1 MNTLLSPFQEFWKK
15 GDKLLLLLC
24 LLASVYGV
32 ALIFSATRYNGNNR
46 AVITQ
51 CVAILLGAVIYI
63 LCTFID
69 FQLFVEKNWKLVF
82 GVSVL
87 FILLLL
93 TPLGTDHDAGNLNWL
108 DIPGFPME
116 IQPNE
121 IDKLPFIL
129 LLALLITKIQSQ
141 GRDIGSVLSV
151 LQIGA
156 YAAFML
162 GLIAAVCG
170 DMGMCVVYTFIFAT
184 MAWSAGVKLR
194 WFVLAIGAVVIGF
207 AVL

>member
-1 MNTLLSPFQEFWKK
+1 
-15 GDKLLLLLC
+15 
-24 LLASVYGV
+24 
-32 ALIFSATRYNGNNR
+32 
-46 AVITQ
+46 
-51 CVAILLGAVIYI
+51 
-63 LCTFID
+63 
-69 FQLFVEKNWKLVF
+69 
-82 GVSVL
+82 
-87 FILLLL
+87 
-93 TPLGTDHDAGNLNWL
+93 
-108 DIPGFPME
+108 ME

-184 MAWSAGVKLR
+184 MAWSAG
-194 WFVLAIGAVVIGF
+194 
-207 AVL
+207 